1 VAAAAEERRW
11 NVALLVP
18 HRTDGAV
25 LGQHGDPLR
34 LPTFEVRGEEP
45 STPELIA
52 GMTASLGGVAA
63 TPLRVSWPA
72 GDAQSDAGDLIL
84 IETEPMDGP
93 PPAPFAWR
101 RHSDEMVAGLRP
113 AALAS
118 AVRQWLD
125 EQRHGYLP
133 SRPQWS
139 RPGWLAEASK
149 WMAAE
154 VESLGATLT
163 APTEIVQLWD
173 PSVVVRATTDA
184 GRFYLKCSADIFR
197 SEAAVTAALA
207 VQSPDLLPDVIA
219 VDERRGWLLMA
230 DFGGRTLGDD
240 PPDQW
245 HRALPTYAAL
255 QQDWLDRAAD
265 LTALGARVR
274 PLTEL
279 ADRVAATG
287 GDDRLMT
294 KLEPDLRKRWL
305 AATPALAEY
314 CRRLASIGPTA
325 TLVHGDLHPWNVT
338 TDAVGM
344 RFFDWT
350 DAAVS
355 HPFVDLATFIPRS
368 DDPALRGQMWEAY
381 ISSWRGHLAPA
392 ELEEAA
398 RLALVVGM
406 LYQLETYRLL
416 VPTLM
421 PGNPLEDGI
430 VSCLRLSL
438 AWHENGLD
446 GIPSAR

>member
-1 VAAAAEERRW
+1 
-11 NVALLVP
+11 VALVVP
-18 HRTDGAV
+18 HRNGGAV
-25 LGQHGDPLR
+25 LGRQGDPLR
-34 LPTFEVRGEEP
+34 LPTFQVRGEEP
-45 STPELIA
+45 STPELVA

-63 TPLRVSWPA
+63 TPLRVSWPVA
-72 GDAQSDAGDLIL
+72 DPESDVGELIL

-101 RHSDEMVAGLRP
+101 RHSDETVAGLRP
-113 AALAS
+113 AALSS
-118 AVRQWLD
+118 AVGHWLD
-125 EQRHGYLP
+125 EQRHGYLA

-139 RPGWLAEASK
+139 RSGWLAEASK
-149 WMAAE
+149 WMTSE
-154 VESLGATLT
+154 VESVGRTLT
-163 APTEIVQLWD
+163 APVEIVQLWD
-173 PSVVVRATTDA
+173 PSVVVRAITDG

-207 VQSPDLLPDVIA
+207 AQSPDLLPDVIA

-230 DFGGRTLGDD
+230 DFGDRTLGDD

-255 QQDWLDRAAD
+255 QQDWLDRVAD
-265 LTALGARVR
+265 LTALGARDR

-287 GDDRLMT
+287 DDDLLMA

-305 AATPALAEY
+305 AAAPTLAEY
-314 CRRLASIGPTA
+314 CRRLASIGPAA
-325 TLVHGDLHPWNVT
+325 TLVHGDLHPWNVA
-338 TDAVGM
+338 TDSVGM

-355 HPFVDLATFIPRS
+355 HPFVDLAAFIPRC

-416 VPTLM
+416 VPALM
-421 PGNPLEDGI
+421 PGNPFEGAT
-430 VSCLRLSL
+430 VSCLRRSL
-438 AWHENGLD
+438 AWHESGLD
-446 GIPSAR
+446 GIPSLR